1 MANKNENLIM
11 IDEVI
16 AKAEKSGVNFGKGD
30 PRNRLRYYTK
40 IGLLP
45 HAQRKSFNGLPPN
58 GAYPAEVIS
67 ILVEIDKKVKEGK
80 SIQAIKRELAEKR
93 EIPPEKISPPIHI
106 LYKPFE
112 EEIVEEEK
120 AEEILPVEEKPRILK
135 ENFLVKILGTAL
147 LILIFITTIFALD
160 SWLNEKKIFSFL
172 LASLQPYFRLAQEIS
187 PPPLV
192 EKPTPITEIPYQ
204 PYLTIN
210 AETDINAP
218 LNVKEKVTTPQLIL
232 TKEEFKGS
240 LTVATLSADQNYIF
254 PDLSGTIC
262 LTTGN
267 CVGLGGE
274 IIGVGGLPNR
284 VAKFISPT
292 RVGVSSISDFYPGI
306 AMTIDALGRVG
317 VGTRTPGYALHVAGR
332 IQATGDICTALA
344 GGKCLSELRPA
355 APPIFF
361 PPSPVGVGGSGTAG
375 YLPIWTAGTT
385 LGNSIIYQSN
395 GNIGI
400 GTTAPSQKLTVA
412 GNGLFQGILALETNT
427 LPQFVL
433 RYDDDNYFKIS
444 VTSNG
449 TTFFDSSSGKIQ
461 AATSTIFYTAN
472 GHPIRKSGE
481 EILRTA
487 VPIFLYDFPAQT
499 ASTSYVKISKH
510 FASTS
515 EISLPEAMEGTARVY
530 RLAIKY
536 IDDIATSAFS
546 DWRIVNQ
553 ASTTIY
559 ATTILAGKNMN
570 TFKEGVPYIT
580 KLLNI
585 PDNDWQVEVK
595 VPSGKT
601 IRIFN
606 IFLLVFDQIQ

>member
-332 IQATGDICTALA
+332 IQATGDICTDLV

-412 GNGLFQGILALETNT
+412 GNGLFLGTLTLETDT
-427 LPQFVL
+427 FPQLLL
-433 RYDDDNYFKIS
+433 RYSDESALSFAVDDEKALIEASQKLVFDSLSGEIQFW
-444 VTSNG
+444 G
-449 TTFFDSSSGKIQ
+449 TTIE
-461 AATSTIFYTAN
+461 
-472 GHPIRKSGE
+472 RGE
-481 EILRTA
+481 YILRSSL
-487 VPIFLYDFPAQT
+487 PIFKFPVPAQT
-499 ASTSYVKISKH
+499 EDSDIFVAVSK
-510 FASTS
+510 
-515 EISLPEAMEGTARVY
+515 EISPAVLNNALPAAFPGSARKFTFLINFADTIPTNASSTWQATGTA
-530 RLAIKY
+530 IEF
-536 IDDIATSAFS
+536 DITGQNLDQLDEAVSHLSPFFS
-546 DWRIVNQ
+546 PP
-553 ASTTIY
+553 
-559 ATTILAGKNMN
+559 
-570 TFKEGVPYIT
+570 E
-580 KLLNI
+580 
-585 PDNDWQVEVK
+585 NDWQLRVQIPLDTK
-595 VPSGKT
+595 

-606 IFLLVFDQIQ
+606 IFLLIFDQIN